1 MSKKRTF
8 WPYGILL
15 SLLAIILSCVATII
29 FSLDYPVYEDDSF
42 LQKYQSVD
50 RNINEIAKQHTAF
63 EKDYRIEFNLNP
75 NFDKKNRPFY
85 ELENGENSLEFFI
98 KALQNDENV
107 NNINFQALLTRPHTS
122 EQDKELSV
130 VNKAESFFIALP
142 ELEKGRW
149 QVKLR
154 AEKDSERVGFYTY
167 NLFIK

>member
-1 MSKKRTF
+1 MPKKRTF

-29 FSLDYPVYEDDSF
+29 FSLDYPVYEDDSY

-50 RNINEIAKQHTAF
+50 RNINDITRQHTAF
-63 EKDYRIEFNLNP
+63 EKNYNIELNLTP

-85 ELENGENSLEFFI
+85 ELGSEANLLEFFI
-98 KALQNDENV
+98 KALQNGENT
-107 NNINFQALLTRPHTS
+107 NDMSFQALLTRPHTS
-122 EQDKELSV
+122 EQDKKLDTI
-130 VNKAESFFIALP
+130 NKVDSFFITLP

-154 AEKDSERVGFYTY
+154 VQKDDEKIGFYTY